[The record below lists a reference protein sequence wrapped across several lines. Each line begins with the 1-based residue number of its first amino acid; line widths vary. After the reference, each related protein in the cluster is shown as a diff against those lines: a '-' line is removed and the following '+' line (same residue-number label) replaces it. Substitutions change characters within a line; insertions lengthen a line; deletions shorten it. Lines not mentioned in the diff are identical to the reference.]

1 MNGGSDRN
9 LCWPQAQTDPLELC
23 HGLPCSPTHLSHLA
37 RSYSE
42 IQQHQPLYTSG
53 VWLSRGS
60 LLGFSIPCLCQLR
73 ARAHT
78 ALQRPREMPLC
89 QLQKMLSPS
98 YRAPL
103 RQIPRRWHSS
113 APGAKP
119 PSHVHEALLQR
130 HFPCLGLSW
139 RSRRSPLPDSTHP
152 CRDPLEP
159 SSRLP
164 FAPAIRAPAS
174 PLRACANTE
183 AHLNKLRR
191 HNKSKGNEGLCLGA
205 GESLEF
211 NYIGKPLAAKAQQ
224 VPDVSSTDVQECA
237 ELGGRAG
244 STTLVPVPSTAPAQ
258 HWFQ

>member
-1 MNGGSDRN
+1 MAEQRFPAEFLS
-9 LCWPQAQTDPLELC
+9 QKF
-23 HGLPCSPTHLSHLA
+23 PT
-37 RSYSE
+37 
-42 IQQHQPLYTSG
+42 G
-53 VWLSRGS
+53 
-60 LLGFSIPCLCQLR
+60 LCQLR
-73 ARAHT
+73 AGGET
-78 ALQRPREMPLC
+78 ALQCPREMPLC
-89 QLQKMLSPS
+89 QLQKMLSLS
-98 YRAPL
+98 YRDPL
-103 RQIPRRWHSS
+103 RQIPRHWHSP
-113 APGAKP
+113 APGAKTP
-119 PSHVHEALLQR
+119 PHVQEALLQR

-139 RSRRSPLPDSTHP
+139 RSGHSPLPHSTHP

-159 SSRLP
+159 STHLP
-164 FAPAIRAPAS
+164 FAQAIRAPAS

-244 STTLVPVPSTAPAQ
+244 GTTLTPVPSTAPAQ
-258 HWFQ
+258 HRLQ

>member
-1 MNGGSDRN
+1 
-9 LCWPQAQTDPLELC
+9 
-23 HGLPCSPTHLSHLA
+23 
-37 RSYSE
+37 
-42 IQQHQPLYTSG
+42 
-53 VWLSRGS
+53 
-60 LLGFSIPCLCQLR
+60 
-73 ARAHT
+73 
-78 ALQRPREMPLC
+78 MPLC
-89 QLQKMLSPS
+89 QLQKMLSLS

-103 RQIPRRWHSS
+103 REIPGHWHSPAS
-113 APGAKP
+113 GAKP
-119 PSHVHEALLQR
+119 PPQVQKALPQR
-130 HFPCLGLSW
+130 PFPCQGLSW
-139 RSRRSPLPDSTHP
+139 RSGRGLSPHSKHP
-152 CRDPLEP
+152 YRDPREP

-211 NYIGKPLAAKAQQ
+211 NYIGKRLAAKAQQ

-244 STTLVPVPSTAPAQ
+244 GTTLTPVPGTAPAPGSQETRHGLAEMAAGHSPLQGPCAAVPMWADGIVAVQRWQ
-258 HWFQ
+258 HLVPHGPCWGSLQSLPSAPFPAPCPLLSLWPPRATKSG